1 MEILLVV
8 FIISLVYSLT
18 LSNFKFSNTLKS
30 TKVSL
35 ENLPLYLSK
44 YNDKFLDNLQLICLN
59 DGKKCILKLDGQTVE
74 EVSDLFNE
82 KPTVFQYNK
91 DLQIIN
97 YDDIEIRHLDRYE
110 VCFKYEINKYKKSKD
125 MIVESN
131 NKIYIFN
138 SMYKKAIVLESTV
151 DVYDYFDELNNEVRD
166 AF

>member
-1 MEILLVV
+1 MV